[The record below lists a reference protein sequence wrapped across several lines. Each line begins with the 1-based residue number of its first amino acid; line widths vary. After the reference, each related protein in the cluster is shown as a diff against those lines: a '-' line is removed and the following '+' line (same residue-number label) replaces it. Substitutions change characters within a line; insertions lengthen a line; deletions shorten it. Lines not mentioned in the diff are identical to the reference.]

1 MCWNQYVSI
10 NTFVFGI
17 FGLLLIFFNN
27 KYSSYKLP
35 AFKNEYTYLFLLSFI
50 FMQLIEFLLWRNL
63 HNRNL
68 NRIFSTLGLFL
79 LVVQP
84 FASLCL
90 LTNISLR
97 NKLLLLYSIPAIIF
111 FVYNLFNTN
120 IHTVI
125 SPCNHLSWKWTSYF
139 YNNIAIEFIVKSYY
153 FFFLFFSL
161 VYNGYYKS
169 IFLLLFYLIFMY
181 YFHKDGSTGSIWC
194 LFVNVVVL
202 YFVIKI
208 LVVMPY
214 NEITNN

>member
-35 AFKNEYTYLFLLSFI
+35 AFNNEYTYLFLLSFI
-50 FMQLIEFLLWRNL
+50 LMQLIEFVLWRNVR
-63 HNRNL
+63 NRNL
-68 NRIFSTLGLFL
+68 NRIFSSLGLLL

-84 FASLCL
+84 IASLYL

-111 FVYNLFNTN
+111 LVYNLFNTN

-125 SPCNHLSWKWTSYF
+125 SPCNHLSWKWAS
-139 YNNIAIEFIVKSYY
+139 YNNMTVESIVKMYY
-153 FFFLFFSL
+153 LFFLFFSL
-161 VYNGYYKS
+161 FYNGYNKI
-169 IFLLLFYLIFMY
+169 IFLLLLYFIFLY
-181 YFHKDGSTGSIWC
+181 YFHKDGSSGSIWC
-194 LFVNVVVL
+194 LSVNVVVL
-202 YFVIKI
+202 YFVLQI

-214 NEITNN
+214 NEITNNK